1 MYRYNLIFEKQLSI
15 SWRLFSG
22 KFMES
27 FCQICLDFRPSVIDN
42 RQEGR
47 LNVVSPG
54 SAVEVGLL
62 YNYTNLTFVK
72 V

>member
-1 MYRYNLIFEKQLSI
+1 
-15 SWRLFSG
+15 
-22 KFMES
+22 MES